1 MHMVHCQT
9 NKSHITQ
16 VYKQDEK
23 KNLSHIPCGCHK
35 VNDNKSKCKSYRE
48 IESGCDTTRFLHY
61 YECTSSFPEHIQTL
75 TDLVCPVHIKNCIN
89 K

>member
-16 VYKQDEK
+16 VYKQDKK

-48 IESGCDTTRFLHY
+48 IESLAVILQGFSII
-61 YECTSSFPEHIQTL
+61 TSAPLYFQNIYKLSLI
-75 TDLVCPVHIKNCIN
+75 
-89 K
+89 

>member
-48 IESGCDTTRFLHY
+48 IESLAVILQGFSII
-61 YECTSSFPEHIQTL
+61 TSAPLYFQNIYKLSLI
-75 TDLVCPVHIKNCIN
+75 
-89 K
+89 